1 MNAAVFACAP
11 SGTSWD
17 SIDWIA
23 VQRRVRGL
31 QARIVKAVQDGRHNK
46 AKAADSTLTR
56 TPIPR
61 ASGQ

>member
-1 MNAAVFACAP
+1 MCT

-31 QARIVKAVQDGRHNK
+31 QARIVKGVQDGRHNK
-46 AKAADSTLTR
+46 AKA
-56 TPIPR
+56 P
-61 ASGQ
+61 Q